1 MKLKAEDRSG
11 HNSGDGL
18 LCFTGTGPGK
28 EQMRVTRH
36 NGRDASNT
44 AKHNDRSFDVSR
56 SEHIDREQAARNLY
70 WDCYQGFRI
79 GDEPVCGH
87 STGKMLSLEDVE
99 KRYYKEHY
107 EGYSAGQNARNI
119 KARHPERNRTTDD
132 LLHGKRTQPEETIL
146 QVGNIDES
154 ITPKELGV
162 LMQQYQE
169 WFEDSFGQYVHILT
183 WSLHRDETTPHIH
196 ERHVFD
202 YTNSYGELQPVQEKA
217 LEALGFERP
226 DPDKPS
232 GRNNNRK
239 MSFDAACREKFIEI
253 VRNRDH
259 LVESEPVY
267 GGRAYMEKQDFIIA
281 NQKQRIARQEEAIAS
296 KETELETLNVRIGDL
311 ETLINEVM
319 DTAYEKAVEALS
331 GIAAEEAVSEVGNAI
346 RCLDGS
352 LMNDSRLSRP
362 QKDLVHKTYA
372 KVSSFLRNS
381 IGSIAGRIRKRLHL
395 PEISLKVKDSVRE
408 HVRTSSLAKLREAV
422 RLSREQN
429 VSFGSSPQTHA
440 SHSEPA
446 R

>member
-1 MKLKAEDRSG
+1 MKQQTEDRFG
-11 HNSGDGL
+11 KCQTVFFYFGL
-18 LCFTGTGPGK
+18 TARERRK
-28 EQMRVTRH
+28 MRVTRH
-36 NGRDASNT
+36 NGRATSNT
-44 AKHNDRSFDVSR
+44 AKHNDRAFDVSR
-56 SEHIDREQAARNLY
+56 SEHIDEEQAARNLY

-79 GDEPVCGH
+79 GDDPVGGH
-87 STGKMLSLEDVE
+87 STGDALSFSEVE
-99 KRYYKEHY
+99 ERYYIEHY
-107 EGYSAGQNARNI
+107 EGYTAGQNARNEA
-119 KARHPERNRTTDD
+119 ARHSERNKTTDD

-146 QVGNIDES
+146 QVGNIDGS

-169 WFEDSFGQYVHILT
+169 WFEDSFGRHVHILD
-183 WSLHRDETTPHIH
+183 WALHRDETTPHIH

-226 DPDKPS
+226 DLSKPS

-311 ETLINEVM
+311 EALINEVT
-319 DTAYEKAVEALS
+319 DTAYEKAVDALS
-331 GIAAEEAVSEVGNAI
+331 GIAAQEAVSEVGNAI
-346 RCLDGS
+346 RRLDGS
-352 LMNDSRLSRP
+352 LANDSRLSRP
-362 QKDLVHKTYA
+362 QKDLIHRAYA
-372 KVSSFLRNS
+372 KVSSFIRNS
-381 IGSIAGRIRKRLHL
+381 IGSISDRIRKRLRI
-395 PEISLKVKDSVRE
+395 PEISLKVKDSVRKR
-408 HVRTSSLAKLREAV
+408 VSTSSLAKLREAA
-422 RLSREQN
+422 LKSKELAG
-429 VSFGSSPQTHA
+429 SADSSPELTRGR
-440 SHSEPA
+440 SEMD

>member
-1 MKLKAEDRSG
+1 
-11 HNSGDGL
+11 
-18 LCFTGTGPGK
+18 
-28 EQMRVTRH
+28 MRVTRH
-36 NGRDASNT
+36 NGRAASNT

-79 GDEPVCGH
+79 GDEPVGGNF
-87 STGKMLSLEDVE
+87 TGDALSLEDVE

-107 EGYSAGQNARNI
+107 EGYSAGQNEA
-119 KARHPERNRTTDD
+119 ARHPERNRTTDD

-154 ITPKELGV
+154 VSPKELGV

-169 WFEDSFGQYVHILT
+169 WFESSFGQYVHILD
-183 WSLHRDETTPHIH
+183 WALHRDETTPHIH

-226 DPDKPS
+226 DLGKPP

-281 NQKQRIARQEEAIAS
+281 NQKQRIARQEETIAS
-296 KETELETLNVRIGDL
+296 KETELETLSVRIGDL
-311 ETLINEVM
+311 ETLINEVT

-331 GIAAEEAVSEVGNAI
+331 GTAAQEAVSEVGNAI
-346 RCLDGS
+346 RCLDES
-352 LMNDSRLSRP
+352 LINDSRLSRP
-362 QKDLVHKTYA
+362 QKDLLHKAYA

-381 IGSIAGRIRKRLHL
+381 IGSIADRIRKRLHL

-408 HVRTSSLAKLREAV
+408 QVRTSSLAKLREAV
-422 RLSREQN
+422 RLSREQD
-429 VSFGSSPQTHA
+429 GSSGSSSQPHA